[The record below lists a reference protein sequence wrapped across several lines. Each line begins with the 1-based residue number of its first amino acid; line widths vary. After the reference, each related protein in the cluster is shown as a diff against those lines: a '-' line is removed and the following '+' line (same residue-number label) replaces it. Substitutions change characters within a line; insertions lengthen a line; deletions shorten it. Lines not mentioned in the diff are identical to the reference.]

1 MTKVTAKDVAK
12 RAGVSVAA
20 VSRAFRPDAPLAE
33 GKRALIKSIALE
45 LGYRTPAGRLEAA
58 RSEGTIAV
66 VAGDLGNPFY
76 ASVTEELSRQLTE
89 RKARMLFHAV
99 PRGQDVDAV
108 MRQVLAYRSDGAI
121 LTSATLSS
129 KLAEACRQNGI
140 PVVLLNRVQADKG
153 MMAVCCDNYGGA
165 RKVAARFLAGGRR
178 RIGFLAGRRDTSTQ
192 LERARGF
199 RDQLTEAGQGIVLQ
213 AEGAF
218 DYDIARAAAEEMFR
232 ARPAID
238 ALFCANDLMALAA
251 LNAARAIGVRVP
263 EDVAI
268 IGFDDIPMASWEA
281 YNLTTIRQPVRRML
295 VQALDLISDT
305 QAREA
310 GDIRILPGE
319 MMIRGS
325 G

>member
-1 MTKVTAKDVAK
+1 MTKVTAKDVAV

-20 VSRAFRPDAPLAE
+20 VSRAFRPEAPLSEA
-33 GKRALIKSIALE
+33 KRSLIKSVALE
-45 LGYRTPAGRLEAA
+45 LGYRTPAEKLEAA
-58 RSEGTIAV
+58 RSKGTIAV
-66 VAGDLGNPFY
+66 VAGDLANPFY
-76 ASVTEELSRQLTE
+76 ATVTEELSRQLTQ
-89 RKARMLFHAV
+89 RNAQMLFHAV
-99 PRGQDVDAV
+99 PSGQDVDAV
-108 MRQVLAYRSDGAI
+108 MRQVLAYRTDGAI

-129 KLAEACRQNGI
+129 KLADACRQNGI
-140 PVVLLNRVQADKG
+140 PVVLLNRIQADKG

-165 RKVAARFLAGGRR
+165 RKVAARFMAGSRK

-199 RDQLTEAGQGIVLQ
+199 QDQLNEAGNGISLQ
-213 AEGAF
+213 ADGAF

-232 ARPAID
+232 AKPRID

-251 LNAARAIGVRVP
+251 LNAARALGVRVP
-263 EDVAI
+263 ADVAI

-295 VQALDLISDT
+295 VQALDLISDA

-310 GDIRILPGE
+310 GDIRILPGD